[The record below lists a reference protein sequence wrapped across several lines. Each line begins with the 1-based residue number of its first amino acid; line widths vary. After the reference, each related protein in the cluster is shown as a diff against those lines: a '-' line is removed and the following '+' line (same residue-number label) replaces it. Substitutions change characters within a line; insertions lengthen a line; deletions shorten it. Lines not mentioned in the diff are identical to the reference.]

1 MKIGDK
7 VQVEYHGEMVTKAAK
22 PKFGNIA
29 KITKHFIVIQYKKYR
44 ESFKKTD
51 ILAEGWVDMKLWNG
65 SQWIDVDKK
74 VMFNASNS

>member
-7 VQVEYHGEMVTKAAK
+7 VQVNYTGYFVNKETK
-22 PKFGNIA
+22 PKFGKIA
-29 KITKHFIVIQYKKYR
+29 AITKHFIVVQYKNYR

-74 VMFNASNS
+74 VMFSGNS

>member
-7 VQVEYHGEMVTKAAK
+7 VQVNYHGEYVVKNAKA
-22 PKFGNIA
+22 KFGKIVE
-29 KITKHFIVIQYKKYR
+29 ITKHFIVIQYEKYR

-65 SQWIDVDKK
+65 SQWIDEDKK
-74 VMFNASNS
+74 VMFS